1 MPSPKSI
8 LYVSASPLASVE
20 LRPST
25 YTVDAVVATC
35 KFATGRV
42 FGPSELDEL
51 DRLELE
57 RLQLTLDELAEL
69 DGSELDELIERLEKL
84 LDVLLDGGTN
94 DELLAEL
101 LEELIA
107 ELLEELLKLLGWFAQ
122 TAPPIDGRCAGLLAT
137 PLLPCTPNSM
147 D

>member
-1 MPSPKSI
+1 M
-8 LYVSASPLASVE
+8 
-20 LRPST
+20 
-25 YTVDAVVATC
+25 
-35 KFATGRV
+35 

-57 RLQLTLDELAEL
+57 KLQLTLDELAEL

-101 LEELIA
+101 LEELIT
-107 ELLEELLKLLGWFAQ
+107 ELLEELLTLLGWLAQ
-122 TAPPIDGRCAGLLAT
+122 TAPPIDGRCAGLLAI